1 MTRQGAWKLTGI
13 VRWQIGW
20 LVGSMLN
27 IVDCM
32 SLGVELGGVVGINE
46 GSANGKQMTAFGN
59 RKETTLGCKDDDG
72 FIVVV
77 RSEIGESKNNGPRL
91 GKELGCFLES

>member
-32 SLGVELGGVVGINE
+32 SLGVELGEVVGIN
-46 GSANGKQMTAFGN
+46 QMKVLPT
-59 RKETTLGCKDDDG
+59 
-72 FIVVV
+72 
-77 RSEIGESKNNGPRL
+77 ESR
-91 GKELGCFLES
+91 

>member
-1 MTRQGAWKLTGI
+1 MVTGF

-20 LVGSMLN
+20 LVGSMLG
-27 IVDCM
+27 IVDGM
-32 SLGVELGGVVGINE
+32 SFGVELGGVVGINE

-59 RKETTLGCKDDDG
+59 RKETILGCKDDDE

-77 RSEIGESKNNGPRL
+77 RSELGKSKNDGL
-91 GKELGCFLES
+91 

>member
-1 MTRQGAWKLTGI
+1 MLFGI
-13 VRWQIGW
+13 MSWQIGW

-32 SLGVELGGVVGINE
+32 SLGMSLGEVVGINE
-46 GSANGKQMTAFGN
+46 GSANGEQMTAFGN
-59 RKETTLGCKDDDG
+59 RKETTLGCKDDDE

-77 RSEIGESKNNGPRL
+77 RSEIGESKNDGPRL

>member
-1 MTRQGAWKLTGI
+1 MLFGI
-13 VRWQIGW
+13 MRWQIGW

-46 GSANGKQMTAFGN
+46 GSANGTKMTDF
-59 RKETTLGCKDDDG
+59 
-72 FIVVV
+72 V
-77 RSEIGESKNNGPRL
+77 
-91 GKELGCFLES
+91 

>member
-1 MTRQGAWKLTGI
+1 MLFGI
-13 VRWQIGW
+13 VRWQIGL

-32 SLGVELGGVVGINE
+32 SLGVELGEVVGINE
-46 GSANGKQMTAFGN
+46 GIANGTNMTDFGN
-59 RKETTLGCKDDDG
+59 KDETTLGCKDDDE

-77 RSEIGESKNNGPRL
+77 GSERGKSKNDGP
-91 GKELGCFLES
+91 

>member
-1 MTRQGAWKLTGI
+1 MVTGI

-20 LVGSMLN
+20 LVGSMLG
-27 IVDCM
+27 IVDGM

-77 RSEIGESKNNGPRL
+77 GSELGESKNDGPRL
-91 GKELGCFLES
+91 GNELGCFLES

>member
-1 MTRQGAWKLTGI
+1 MLTGI

-20 LVGSMLN
+20 LVDSMLG
-27 IVDCM
+27 IVDGM
-32 SLGVELGGVVGINE
+32 SLDVELWGVVGINE
-46 GSANGKQMTAFGN
+46 GSATGKQMTAFGK

-77 RSEIGESKNNGPRL
+77 RSEIGESKKDGPRL

>member
-1 MTRQGAWKLTGI
+1 MLFGI
-13 VRWQIGW
+13 VRWQIGL

-32 SLGVELGGVVGINE
+32 SLGVELGEVVGIND
-46 GSANGKQMTAFGN
+46 GSATGKKMTDFVC
-59 RKETTLGCKDDDG
+59 RDETTLGCKDDDG

-77 RSEIGESKNNGPRL
+77 RSERGESKNDGPRL
-91 GKELGCFLES
+91 GKELGWSLDS